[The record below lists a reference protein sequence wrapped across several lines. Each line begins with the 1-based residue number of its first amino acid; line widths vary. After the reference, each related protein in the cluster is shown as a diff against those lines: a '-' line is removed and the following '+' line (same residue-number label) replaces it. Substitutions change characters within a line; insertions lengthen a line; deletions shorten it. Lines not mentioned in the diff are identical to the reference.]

1 MGREWGRESWR
12 YTALNI
18 SQRQMF
24 INCLSLI
31 ICLLSG
37 TVLGTEDI
45 GENNIVPVLNL
56 VGEAVM

>member
-1 MGREWGRESWR
+1 M
-12 YTALNI
+12 NI